1 MHTVTKLPYMGKP
14 AEPKFLRAEQRTKMQ
29 FTAVRSDVYDSPE
42 DIFIAKVE
50 RLAKMIPCTEREAE
64 DIILNRL

>member
-1 MHTVTKLPYMGKP
+1 MKITELPYMGRP
-14 AEPKFLRAEQRTKMQ
+14 AEPKPMRAEQRTRMQ
-29 FTAVRSDVYDSPE
+29 FTAVRSDIYDSPE

-50 RLAKMIPCTEREAE
+50 RLARMIPCTEREAE